1 MTHTLMQSVIW
12 IVAGGCLLF
21 FLKRRKANKA

>member
-1 MTHTLMQSVIW
+1 MTQPLIQSMIW

-21 FLKRRKANKA
+21 FLKRRKSKKI